1 MHFGIGGQVPCC
13 LSVDFAM
20 IAVYALMIVVS
31 VFLYEKSKFVRIV
44 YLQIKDRIFSVKIV
58 YFRPGSYFFSYDR
71 TGGRGEKKQKS
82 AVSSRPTS
90 VQRAFFFL
98 QAKADNF
105 EDIKYIAKRKVKLN
119 SILTFLK
126 DHSQASPSPV
136 GFIFAPF
143 SLFFVVK
150 PRKSLVICRILII
163 LFFLFHTS

>member
-1 MHFGIGGQVPCC
+1 MK
-13 LSVDFAM
+13 L
-20 IAVYALMIVVS
+20 
-31 VFLYEKSKFVRIV
+31 
-44 YLQIKDRIFSVKIV
+44 
-58 YFRPGSYFFSYDR
+58 
-71 TGGRGEKKQKS
+71 GRGEKKQKS

-105 EDIKYIAKRKVKLN
+105 EGIKYIAKRKVKFK

-150 PRKSLVICRILII
+150 PRKSLVICRIFII
-163 LFFLFHTS
+163 LFFYFILHSQMHVMSYAWDLTSFVLAMNEDFVRCLPPRPMTKLMKIGPKAALKI